1 MDYKYKFSIVTAVYN
16 VEDYVVD
23 TIESIIGQTI
33 GFSNIQLIL
42 VDDGSPDKS
51 GEICDGYAEKYP
63 NITVIHKENGGVSSA
78 RNAGLAIAE
87 GKYINFID
95 SDDMLSNNALEEVEK
110 FFEEHYDEVDVAAI
124 PLMFFDARKGPHVLN
139 YKFNEGTRVVDLE
152 EDWNCIQM
160 HAASG
165 FFKLSAVKNLSFD
178 TSLAYAED
186 AKFLQFVLLNKR
198 KLGLINTAKYLYR
211 SRKSSSSAI
220 QTSGNKPNWY
230 IPVLKGFHKDVI
242 SYCIDNFGSV
252 PKFIQMNVMYDI
264 QWRVK
269 RVDIAKEEAGLKDD
283 EKQEYLSLIKE
294 LLTYIDDDVIMAQKQ
309 TQRQHKM
316 FIMQLKYSRL
326 PTRKFTKQNIC
337 YSFNSESVFKIS
349 KVRLYVDFFKI
360 ENNRLTI
367 EGYTD
372 LYNLP
377 YEKVNIIVWV
387 DGKAYHSDTY
397 DRQKSIKCLENDIT
411 VRYGFRRVY
420 KLNTQQNVYDV
431 KLGIEI
437 DGKKIELTKVIFNY
451 FAPFS
456 NRLKNAYYTNGVWLA
471 TLKDEKNHFIIEK
484 ANKKMLKCA
493 EAKFV
498 EELSGRNLKDAGYY
512 LKIRKEYFKKKR
524 RKIRPLWLI
533 SDRFGKAGDNGEAFF
548 KYLVKNKREINAR
561 FVISKESPD
570 YKRIKKIG
578 KVVDFGT
585 RKYDLAVLLSDFVI
599 SSHAEYE
606 YFDPFYNR
614 GDSKE
619 FFRDILAN
627 KPFVFL
633 QHGVTKDDLSAWLN
647 RYNKNIFGFVTA
659 AKREQDS
666 IINGNYFY
674 DEKNVWLTG
683 LPRFDNLRDLSQNI
697 ITILPTWR
705 KYLTYGFDLK
715 TSLWK
720 LKEGIEESSY
730 IKFYNSVLTDKRLLE
745 CLKKYDYKVQFVLHP
760 AIISAATLFESSDRV
775 KIISSNVVY
784 NEIYA
789 KSKLVVTDYSSAA
802 FDFAYIR
809 KPIIYTHFDKEEFF
823 GGGHIMGNAVGYFD
837 YEKDGFGEVEYDKEG
852 TVNRIIEYIENG
864 CKLKPEYRR
873 RIDEFFA
880 FDDKNNCKRV
890 YEKIIENLKM

>member
-16 VEDYVVD
+16 VEDYVAD

-95 SDDMLSNNALEEVEK
+95 SDDMLSDNALEEVEK
-110 FFEEHYDEVDVAAI
+110 FFEEHYDEIDMVSI
-124 PLMFFDARKGPHVLN
+124 PLMYFDAKEGPHVLN
-139 YKFNEGTRVVDLE
+139 YRFDKGSGIVDLE
-152 EDWNCIQM
+152 NEWNCIQM
-160 HAASG
+160 NVASG
-165 FFKLSAVKNLSFD
+165 FFKSEVVKNLSFD

-186 AKFLQFVLLNKR
+186 AKYIQFVLLNKR

-220 QTSGNKPNWY
+220 QTAGNKPNWY

-337 YSFNSESVFKIS
+337 YTFNSESVFKIS

-367 EGYTD
+367 EGCTD

-397 DRQKSIKCLENDIT
+397 DRQKSIKCMGNEIT
-411 VRYGFRRVY
+411 VRYGFRMVY

-437 DGKKIELTKVIFNY
+437 DGKKIELTYVIFNY

-456 NRLKNAYYTNGVWLA
+456 NHLENTYYTNGGWFVA
-471 TLKDEKNHFIIEK
+471 LKDEKNHFIIER

-524 RKIRPLWLI
+524 RKNRSLWLI
-533 SDRFGKAGDNGEAFF
+533 TDRFGKAGDNGEAFF
-548 KYLVKNKREINAR
+548 KYLVKNKHEINAK
-561 FVISKESPD
+561 FIISKESPD
-570 YKRIKKIG
+570 YDRIKKIG

-585 RKYDLAVLLSDFVI
+585 RKQDLAVLLSDCI
-599 SSHAEYE
+599 LSSQGENE
-606 YFDPFYNR
+606 YFDPFKNR
-614 GDSKE
+614 KGSRE

-683 LPRFDNLRDLSQNI
+683 FPRFDFLRDFSEKI
-697 ITILPTWR
+697 VTIMPTWR
-705 KYLTYGFDLK
+705 KYLTAGFDVR
-715 TSLWK
+715 TSIWK
-720 LKEGIEESSY
+720 LKEGIEESDY
-730 IKFYNSVLTDKRLLE
+730 VKFYNSVLTDKRLME
-745 CLKKYDYKVQFVLHP
+745 CCKKYGYKIEFILHP
-760 AIISAATLFESSDRV
+760 NLISASHLFKSSDVV
-775 KIISSNVVY
+775 KVVSSGVNY

-789 KSKLVVTDYSSAA
+789 KSKLIVTDYSSVV
-802 FDFAYIR
+802 FDFAYLR
-809 KPIIYTHFDKEEFF
+809 KAVIYSQFDIEKFYES
-823 GGGHIMGNAVGYFD
+823 HSYKSGYFD
-837 YEKDGFGEVEYDKEG
+837 YEKDGFGEVEYDIEG
-852 TVNRIIEYIENG
+852 TVNRIIEYIEND

>member
-95 SDDMLSNNALEEVEK
+95 SDDMLSDNALEEVEK
-110 FFEEHYDEVDVAAI
+110 FFEEHYDEIDMVSI
-124 PLMFFDARKGPHVLN
+124 PLMYFDAKEGPHVLN
-139 YKFNEGTRVVDLE
+139 YRFDKGSGIVDLE
-152 EDWNCIQM
+152 NEWNCIQM
-160 HAASG
+160 NVASG
-165 FFKLSAVKNLSFD
+165 FFKSEVVKNLSFD

-186 AKFLQFVLLNKR
+186 AKFIQFVLLNKR
-198 KLGLINTAKYLYR
+198 KIGLLSTAEYLYR
-211 SRKSSSSAI
+211 SRKSLSSAI
-220 QTSGNKPNWY
+220 QTAGNKPNWY
-230 IPVLKGFHKDVI
+230 VPVLKGFHKEII

-252 PKFIQMNVMYDI
+252 PKFIQMNLMYDI

-294 LLTYIDDDVIMAQKQ
+294 LLTYIDDDVIMAQKHA
-309 TQRQHKM
+309 QRQHKM

-326 PTRKFTKQNIC
+326 PTKKFTKQNIC
-337 YSFNSESVFKIS
+337 YSFNPEVVFKIS
-349 KVRLYVDFFKI
+349 KIRLYVDFFKI

-377 YEKVNIIVWV
+377 YEKVNVIVWV

-397 DRQKSIKCLENDIT
+397 DRQKSIKCLDNDIT

-437 DGKKIELTKVIFNY
+437 DGKKIEITNVIFNY

-456 NRLKNAYYTNGVWLA
+456 NHLENTYYTNGEWLV

-484 ANKKMLKCA
+484 ANKEMLKCA

-498 EELSGRNLKDAGYY
+498 EELLGSNIEDADYY
-512 LKIRKEYFKKKR
+512 LQLRKEYFKKRR
-524 RKIRPLWLI
+524 RKIKPLWLI
-533 SDRFGKAGDNGEAFF
+533 TDRFGKAGDNGEAFF
-548 KYLVKNKREINAR
+548 KYIVKNERGINAR
-561 FVISKESPD
+561 FIISKESPD
-570 YKRIKKIG
+570 YNRIKKIG
-578 KVVDFGT
+578 KVVAFDT
-585 RKYDLAVLLSDFVI
+585 REHDLAVLLSDCI
-599 SSHAEYE
+599 LSSQGENE
-606 YFDPFYNR
+606 YFDPFKNR
-614 GDSKE
+614 KGSRE

-633 QHGVTKDDLSAWLN
+633 QHGVTKNGLSDWLN
-647 RYNKNIFGFVTA
+647 RFNKNIFGFVAA
-659 AKREQDS
+659 AKREKES
-666 IINGNYFY
+666 IVNGKYFY
-674 DEKNVWLTG
+674 DEKQIWLTG
-683 LPRFDNLRDLSQNI
+683 FPRFDYLRDESQNI
-697 ITILPTWR
+697 ITFMPTWR
-705 KYLTYGFDLK
+705 KYLTAGFDVR
-715 TSLWK
+715 TSIWE
-720 LKEGIEESSY
+720 LKEGIEDSDY
-730 IKFYNSVLTDKRLLE
+730 VKFYNSVLTDERLME
-745 CLKKYDYKVQFVLHP
+745 CCKKHGYKIEFTLHP
-760 AIISAATLFESSDRV
+760 NLIAAAHLFKSSDVV
-775 KIISSNVVY
+775 KVISSGVNY

-789 KSKLVVTDYSSAA
+789 KSKLVVTDYSSAV
-802 FDFAYIR
+802 FDFAYLK
-809 KPIIYTHFDKEEFF
+809 KPIIYAQFDADSFY
-823 GGGHIMGNAVGYFD
+823 GGSHSLKFGYFD
-837 YEKDGFGEVEYDKEG
+837 DAKDGFGEVEYDIEG

-864 CKLKPEYRR
+864 CKLKPEYRK
-873 RIDEFFA
+873 RIDDFFA
-880 FDDKNNCKRV
+880 YDDKNNCKRV
-890 YEKIIENLKM
+890 YEKIVENLKM

>member
-16 VEDYVVD
+16 VEDYVAD

-165 FFKLSAVKNLSFD
+165 FFKSEVVKNLSFD

-186 AKFLQFVLLNKR
+186 AKFVQFVLLNKR
-198 KLGLINTAKYLYR
+198 KIGLLSTAEYLYR

-220 QTSGNKPNWY
+220 QTAGNKPNWY

-316 FIMQLKYSRL
+316 FIMQLKYSSL

-367 EGYTD
+367 EGCTD

-397 DRQKSIKCLENDIT
+397 DRQKSIKCLGNDIT
-411 VRYGFRRVY
+411 VRYGFRMVY

-437 DGKKIELTKVIFNY
+437 DGKKIELTNVIFNY

-456 NRLKNAYYTNGVWLA
+456 NHLENTYYTNGGWFVA
-471 TLKDEKNHFIIEK
+471 LKDEKNHFIIER

-533 SDRFGKAGDNGEAFF
+533 TDRFGKAGDNGEAFF
-548 KYLVKNKREINAR
+548 KYLVKNKRGINAR
-561 FVISKESPD
+561 FIISKESPD
-570 YKRIKKIG
+570 YDRIKKIG

-585 RKYDLAVLLSDFVI
+585 RKQDLAVLLSDCI
-599 SSHAEYE
+599 LSSQGENE
-606 YFDPFYNR
+606 YFDPFKNR
-614 GDSKE
+614 KGSRE

-633 QHGVTKDDLSAWLN
+633 QHGVIKNDLSDWLN
-647 RYNKNIFGFVTA
+647 RFNKNIFGFITS
-659 AKREQDS
+659 AKREKES
-666 IINGNYFY
+666 IVNGKYFY
-674 DEKNVWLTG
+674 DEKQIWLTG
-683 LPRFDNLRDLSQNI
+683 LPRFDYLRDESQNI
-697 ITILPTWR
+697 ITFLPTWR
-705 KYLTYGFDLK
+705 KYLTAGFDVR
-715 TSLWK
+715 TSIWK
-720 LKEGIEESSY
+720 LKTGIEESDY
-730 IKFYNSVLTDKRLLE
+730 VKFYNSVLTDERLIE
-745 CLKKYDYKVQFVLHP
+745 CCKKHGYKIEFTLHP
-760 AIISAATLFESSDRV
+760 NLISAANLFKSCDVVTVVSSGV
-775 KIISSNVVY
+775 NY

-789 KSKLVVTDYSSAA
+789 KSKLVVTDYSSAV
-802 FDFAYIR
+802 FDFVYLK
-809 KPIIYTHFDKEEFF
+809 KPIIYAQFDADSFYSGTHTSKF
-823 GGGHIMGNAVGYFD
+823 GYFD
-837 YEKDGFGEVEYDKEG
+837 DAKDGFGEVEYDAEG
-852 TVNRIIEYIENG
+852 TVNRIIEYIEND